1 MEDRVA
7 FVKEMHLLK
16 TDLFMNL
23 IEQGQLPLRPGV
35 TRIISMFPTPCC
47 LILGLSC
54 IVQEDCLVPSDSM
67 NVKQFAAALFVLAH
81 MIHCS
86 MTTTAA

>member
-35 TRIISMFPTPCC
+35 ARIISTFHPLPSSS
-47 LILGLSC
+47 LIWVVLCVALHTY
-54 IVQEDCLVPSDSM
+54 VVPID
-67 NVKQFAAALFVLAH
+67 LL
-81 MIHCS
+81 
-86 MTTTAA
+86 

>member
-35 TRIISMFPTPCC
+35 TRVISMFPTPRC
-47 LILGLSC
+47 LSLI
-54 IVQEDCLVPSDSM
+54 
-67 NVKQFAAALFVLAH
+67 
-81 MIHCS
+81 
-86 MTTTAA
+86 

>member
-16 TDLFMNL
+16 TDLFMEL

-35 TRIISMFPTPCC
+35 ARIISTFPPKCF
-47 LILGLSC
+47 ILDLGC
-54 IVQEDCLVPSDSM
+54 VVQDNCV
-67 NVKQFAAALFVLAH
+67 NTQ
-81 MIHCS
+81 
-86 MTTTAA
+86 

>member
-1 MEDRVA
+1 MEAHSVLLLTNPALLQSMEDRVA

-35 TRIISMFPTPCC
+35 TRVISMFPTQRCFS
-47 LILGLSC
+47 LI
-54 IVQEDCLVPSDSM
+54 
-67 NVKQFAAALFVLAH
+67 
-81 MIHCS
+81 
-86 MTTTAA
+86 